1 MYHSESG
8 VLNYG
13 PMAEPGEED
22 IDLINAGGQFLAMSP
37 GMSFFSSADA
47 FAMIR
52 GGHVD
57 VAVLGALQVSER
69 GDLANWMLP
78 ERGVGNVGG
87 AMDLAAGARRVI
99 AAMEHTDRNG
109 NSKLV
114 RECAYPPTA
123 RECVSLVV
131 TDIAVVEIGPAGA
144 VLIEIAPG
152 WTADDVS
159 RPDRRPAWPC
169 RPASRRSRSSGTR
182 SRHHLHGKGAIA
194 GYTGP
199 NRLTIGQYRYIC
211 GKLSRKWGGWAE
223 RKCCLKVVRC
233 LQFNND

>member
-1 MYHSESG
+1 MEKQRLSREVIAMRVALELRDGDVVNLGLGIPTLCSQFIPEGRSVMYHSESG

-57 VAVLGALQVSER
+57 VAVLGALQVSEK

-131 TDIAVVEIGPAGA
+131 TDIAVVEIGPDGA
-144 VLIEIAPG
+144 VLTEVAPG
-152 WTADDVS
+152 WTAAEVLAQTDARLAVS
-159 RPDRRPAWPC
+159 P
-169 RPASRRSRSSGTR
+169 
-182 SRHHLHGKGAIA
+182 
-194 GYTGP
+194 
-199 NRLTIGQYRYIC
+199 RLTEIT
-211 GKLSRKWGGWAE
+211 L
-223 RKCCLKVVRC
+223 
-233 LQFNND
+233 